1 MIDVIVFLG
10 IQGSGK
16 GTQAELLAEKTGF
29 QHINIGDLFREQI
42 SKQTE
47 LGKKVQSIIARGE
60 LVNDELVFDL
70 VNSSLAT
77 DCPGVIFDGFPRTK
91 AQAEYL
97 LLHYNVLRVYYLELT
112 ETEAIERIEARRL
125 CNSCG
130 ETYNIL
136 SKKPIREGICDICGS
151 SLIQRADDNGE
162 AVRKRVNEFYTQ
174 TFALKEYFE
183 AKGLLQEI
191 PARDAID
198 TIQQK
203 IISDLKTKLNI
214 N

>member
-47 LGKKVQSIIARGE
+47 LGKKVQSIIAKGE
-60 LVNDELVFDL
+60 LVNDELVFEL
-70 VNSSLAT
+70 VNSSLST
-77 DCPGVIFDGFPRTK
+77 SCPGVIFDGFPRTQ

-97 LLHYNVLRVYYLELT
+97 LQHYNVLRVYYLELT

-125 CNSCG
+125 CSSCG
-130 ETYNIL
+130 ATYNIL
-136 SKKPIREGICDICGS
+136 HKKPTREGICDVCGS
-151 SLIQRADDNGE
+151 SLIQRTDDNGE
-162 AVRKRVNEFYTQ
+162 AVRKRVKEFYKQ

-183 AKGLLQEI
+183 VMDLLKEI
-191 PARDAID
+191 PARDSIEI
-198 TIQQK
+198 IQQK
-203 IISDLKTKLNI
+203 IITDLQTKLKI